1 MNTDVTHH
9 DTPPEVSGGP
19 WGPLLLG
26 VASVVAVPVVFG
38 FARAGAALLGGRHAF
53 GSVSPAMIAVAAAIA
68 LGVAGLV
75 LGLRALVHH
84 ERSRRVWAGTVLSGL
99 VACCWTAFALAEAI
113 SPA

>member
-1 MNTDVTHH
+1 MGTEVTHH
-9 DTPPEVSGGP
+9 DVPPVASGKP
-19 WGPLLLG
+19 WLPLLLG
-26 VASVVAVPVVFG
+26 VASVLAFPVVFA
-38 FARAGAALLGGRHAF
+38 FSRAAAALLGGRHAF
-53 GSVSPAMIAVAAAIA
+53 GSVSPAMIAVAVAIA

-84 ERSRRVWAGTVLSGL
+84 ERSRRVWAGTVLSGV